1 MSFDIERKVTPENLL
16 DILKTDVG
24 DPHSRLLRLQRWA
37 EKHCAPAPAPES
49 GEKGKKSSKK
59 AA

>member
-49 GEKGKKSSKK
+49 GEKGKK
-59 AA
+59 